1 MRAAATGSESG
12 TARQS
17 ARLCLVRAGALMF
30 ESRLQERFVAAQEI
44 AREAGA
50 LAMSLPPRGDGAN
63 LLVTEK
69 TGKLDICTEADQA
82 VERLIRQ
89 KLADRFGDA
98 MLGEEF
104 GGALGE
110 RVWIVDPIDGTFN
123 FAHGLGQWGIS
134 IGYVDQGVPSIGI
147 VYAPVTDELFAAQL
161 NHGASLNGHPI
172 RVSSGVEYP
181 LIEVGWS
188 PAQPVEPFLTL
199 VARLAEAGCEFRRM
213 GSAALGLAQVAAG
226 RSDAYIELFLKPW
239 DALAGLVLV
248 REAGGWVSDFL
259 AGTGLTDGNPILACA
274 PALRER
280 LSALSG
286 IH

>member
-181 LIEVGWS
+181 LIEV
-188 PAQPVEPFLTL
+188 
-199 VARLAEAGCEFRRM
+199 AEAGCEFRRM